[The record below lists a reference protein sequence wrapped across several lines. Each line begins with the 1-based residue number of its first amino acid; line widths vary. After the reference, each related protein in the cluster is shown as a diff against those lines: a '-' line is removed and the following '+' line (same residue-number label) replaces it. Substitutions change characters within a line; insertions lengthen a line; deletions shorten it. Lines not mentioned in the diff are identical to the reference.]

1 MHVTSKARA
10 ARLARLGGAL
20 AVAFLAASGA
30 RAAEPRE
37 ERFEK
42 TYEISGIRKVRLQNV
57 NGGVSIET
65 GGENLKVVAV
75 KSLRHGSDSD
85 LLRETEIRVTKTG
98 SSIEIETILPKR
110 GHLFPWFLF
119 GRSNSADVAYQLTL
133 PASVAVEAETV
144 NGRIGASKRTG
155 DLVLSTVNG
164 AVKVEGQDGPL
175 KVNTVNGSVEVSFL
189 NAMRQSNLETVN
201 GSVTITCA
209 KDSSIRCSLQTTNG
223 RIQSE
228 FPGHDRGQ
236 VGAEGGPRLDQRRQ
250 GEPRGRDRERRRPAL
265 RRGLVGGPA
274 VGPPSALRT
283 RRRASQGRGGRRGRI
298 GALGQTRTGTDC
310 STRPSNVR
318 VYQFRHQGTLAR
330 GRGIL
335 TDLYFVAGA
344 AGAAAGC
351 RRRDG
356 AAGNTSRAPAPRGR
370 RPSRARPSSRPS
382 RARSRG
388 AAPRGAKSRPRGPRR
403 RRRTTS

>member
-1 MHVTSKARA
+1 MHAKPNVRA
-10 ARLARLGGAL
+10 ARLARIGGVLTVAL
-20 AVAFLAASGA
+20 LAASGA
-30 RAAEPRE
+30 RADEPRE

-42 TYEISGIRKVRLQNV
+42 TYELSGVRKVRLQNV
-57 NGGVSIET
+57 NGAVSIET

-75 KSLRHGSDSD
+75 KSVKRGSDSD
-85 LLRETEIRVTKTG
+85 LLKETEIRVTKTG

-110 GHLFPWFLF
+110 GHMFPWFFF
-119 GRSNSADVAYQLTL
+119 GRSSSADVAYQLTL

-228 FPGHDRGQ
+228 FP
-236 VGAEGGPRLDQRRQ
+236 VTIEGKWGPK
-250 GEPRGRDRERRRPAL
+250 E
-265 RRGLVGGPA
+265 
-274 VGPPSALRT
+274 
-283 RRRASQGRGGRRGRI
+283 
-298 GALGQTRTGTDC
+298 
-310 STRPSNVR
+310 
-318 VYQFRHQGTLAR
+318 AR
-330 GRGIL
+330 GSINGGKESLAVETVNGDVRL
-335 TDLYFVAGA
+335 FVADSSA
-344 AGAAAGC
+344 A
-351 RRRDG
+351 R
-356 AAGNTSRAPAPRGR
+356 
-370 RPSRARPSSRPS
+370 
-382 RARSRG
+382 
-388 AAPRGAKSRPRGPRR
+388 K
-403 RRRTTS
+403 